1 MTISLYL
8 QSEKYKPNR
17 TIVTIEEYLE
27 QPYWVIDILPKQVPA
42 NSGGQYFSI
51 EEYYRA
57 HPRIDTV
64 YSKFTDIL
72 LKLNCYED
80 MTFSTDGDEW
90 TTNPAP
96 ADIEA
101 MVTQCL
107 ASKTMLYI
115 LLPSVDA
122 LITLSSDDTYMTV
135 YHPNEETIGLL
146 TALAASVGLFF
157 WQP

>member
-1 MTISLYL
+1 M
-8 QSEKYKPNR
+8 
-17 TIVTIEEYLE
+17 TIEEYLE

-80 MTFSTDGDEW
+80 MAFSTDGDEW

-96 ADIEA
+96 ADIET
-101 MVTQCL
+101 MVTHCL

-115 LLPSVDA
+115 LLPSADA
-122 LITLSSDDTYMTV
+122 LITISSDDTYMTV
-135 YHPNEETIGLL
+135 YHPNEETIRML

-157 WQP
+157 WHPADH

>member
-1 MTISLYL
+1 MTTE
-8 QSEKYKPNR
+8 Q
-17 TIVTIEEYLE
+17 YLE

-57 HPRIDTV
+57 HPRIDAV

-72 LKLNCYED
+72 LKLNCYEEID
-80 MTFSTDGDEW
+80 VSQDGE
-90 TTNPAP
+90 T
-96 ADIEA
+96 

-107 ASKTMLYI
+107 SNKTMLYI
-115 LLPSVDA
+115 LLPSADA
-122 LITLSSDDTYMTV
+122 LITISSDDTYMTV
-135 YHPNEETIGLL
+135 YHPNEETIGML
-146 TALAASVGLFF
+146 TALAASVGLFC

>member
-1 MTISLYL
+1 
-8 QSEKYKPNR
+8 
-17 TIVTIEEYLE
+17 VTIEQYLE

-42 NSGGQYFSI
+42 NSAGQYFSI
-51 EEYYRA
+51 EEYFRTQ
-57 HPRIDTV
+57 PRIDVV
-64 YSKFTDIL
+64 YGKFTDIL

-80 MTFSTDGDEW
+80 MAFSTDGEEW

-96 ADIEA
+96 ADIET

-107 ASKTMLYI
+107 SSKTMLYI
-115 LLPSVDA
+115 LLPSAEA
-122 LITLSSDDTYMTV
+122 LITISSNDAYMTV
-135 YHPNEETIGLL
+135 YHPNEETIRML

>member
-1 MTISLYL
+1 MTTE
-8 QSEKYKPNR
+8 Q
-17 TIVTIEEYLE
+17 YLE

-57 HPRIDTV
+57 HPRIDAV

-72 LKLNCYED
+72 LKLNCYEE
-80 MTFSTDGDEW
+80 MAFSSDGDEW
-90 TTNPAP
+90 TKNPAP
-96 ADIEA
+96 ADIET

-107 ASKTMLYI
+107 SSKTMLYI
-115 LLPSVDA
+115 LLPSADA
-122 LITLSSDDTYMTV
+122 LITISSDDTYMTV
-135 YHPNEETIGLL
+135 YHPNEETIGML
-146 TALAASVGLFF
+146 TALAASVGLFC

>member
-1 MTISLYL
+1 MTIE
-8 QSEKYKPNR
+8 Q
-17 TIVTIEEYLE
+17 YLE

-42 NSGGQYFSI
+42 NSAGQYFSI
-51 EEYYRA
+51 EEYFRTQ
-57 HPRIDTV
+57 PRIDVV
-64 YSKFTDIL
+64 YGKFTDIL

-80 MTFSTDGDEW
+80 MAFSTDGEEW

-96 ADIEA
+96 ADIET

-107 ASKTMLYI
+107 SSKTMLYI
-115 LLPSVDA
+115 LLPSAEA
-122 LITLSSDDTYMTV
+122 LITISSNDAYMTV
-135 YHPNEETIGLL
+135 YHPNEETIRML

>member
-1 MTISLYL
+1 M
-8 QSEKYKPNR
+8 QSEYYKPSGS
-17 TIVTIEEYLE
+17 IVTIEEYLE

-42 NSGGQYFSI
+42 GSAGQYFSI

-72 LKLNCYED
+72 LKLNCYEE
-80 MTFSTDGDEW
+80 MAFSTDGDEW

-96 ADIEA
+96 SVIEA
-101 MVTQCL
+101 MVTHCL
-107 ASKTMLYI
+107 SSKTMLYI
-115 LLPSVDA
+115 LLPAADA
-122 LITLSSDDTYMTV
+122 FITLSSDDTYMTV
-135 YHPNEETIGLL
+135 YHPNEETIDLL

>member
-1 MTISLYL
+1 MTTE
-8 QSEKYKPNR
+8 Q
-17 TIVTIEEYLE
+17 YLE

-57 HPRIDTV
+57 HPRIDAV

-72 LKLNCYED
+72 LKLNCYEE
-80 MTFSTDGDEW
+80 MAFSADGDEW
-90 TTNPAP
+90 TTNRAP
-96 ADIEA
+96 ADIET

-107 ASKTMLYI
+107 SSKTMLYI
-115 LLPSVDA
+115 LLTSADT
-122 LITLSSDDTYMTV
+122 LITISSDDTYMTV
-135 YHPNEETIGLL
+135 YHPNEETIGML
-146 TALAASVGLFF
+146 TALAASVRLFC

>member
-1 MTISLYL
+1 M
-8 QSEKYKPNR
+8 QSEYYKPSGS
-17 TIVTIEEYLE
+17 IVTIEEYLE

-42 NSGGQYFSI
+42 GSGGQYFSI

-57 HPRIDTV
+57 HPRIDAV

-80 MTFSTDGDEW
+80 MAFSTDGDEW

-115 LLPSVDA
+115 LLPSADA

-135 YHPNEETIGLL
+135 YHPNEETISLL
-146 TALAASVGLFF
+146 IALAASVGLFF

>member
-1 MTISLYL
+1 M
-8 QSEKYKPNR
+8 QSEYYKPSGS
-17 TIVTIEEYLE
+17 IVTIEEYLE

-42 NSGGQYFSI
+42 GSAGQYFSI

-72 LKLNCYED
+72 LKLNCYEE
-80 MTFSTDGDEW
+80 MAFSTDGDEW

-96 ADIEA
+96 SVIEA
-101 MVTQCL
+101 MVTHCL
-107 ASKTMLYI
+107 SSKTMLYI
-115 LLPSVDA
+115 LLPAADA
-122 LITLSSDDTYMTV
+122 FITLSSDDTYMTV
-135 YHPNEETIGLL
+135 YHPNEETISLL